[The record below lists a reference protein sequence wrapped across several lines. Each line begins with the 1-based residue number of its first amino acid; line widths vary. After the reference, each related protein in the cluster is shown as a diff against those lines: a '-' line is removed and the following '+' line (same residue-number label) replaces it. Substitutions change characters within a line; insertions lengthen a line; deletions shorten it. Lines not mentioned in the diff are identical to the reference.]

1 MLSRFLIYLAALFST
16 FLMGAQQEFEFIG
29 VIRLAEDAFIS
40 YKISFDEKD
49 GLITGHSLTDLGGA
63 HETKSYLSGYFDSE
77 KNTLEFFESGIIYTK
92 SYITQN
98 DFCFVHFNGSL
109 RKLNEQQSIEGLFKG
124 LYSDGK
130 ECISG
135 ELKLAN
141 MGKLLQKAKKFDRK
155 VDRNILISQEKRDKV
170 NLVKEL
176 DSLSMNTI
184 KKNETLTIFSKS
196 DKITLSI
203 YDAGV
208 EDGDKLTL
216 YLNGKELYRN
226 VEAHTAKRKI
236 EIPLQGERDVL
247 KILALTNGTIGGNTI
262 KIDLFDGDNAIE
274 TLTNM
279 KAGESAQF
287 VFLRKK

>member
-1 MLSRFLIYLAALFST
+1 MLSRFLIYLVAIFST
-16 FLMGAQQEFEFIG
+16 VMMVAQQEFEFIG
-29 VIRLAEDAFIS
+29 VIRLAEDSFIS

-49 GLITGHSLTDLGGA
+49 GWIKGHSLTDLGGA
-63 HETKSYLSGYFDSE
+63 HETKSYLSGYFDNE

-92 SYITQN
+92 SYMTRD
-98 DFCFVHFNGSL
+98 DFCFIHFNGSL

-155 VDRNILISQEKRDKV
+155 VDRNILISKETKDKV

-176 DSLSMNTI
+176 DSLSMNTL

-203 YDAGV
+203 YDAGL

-226 VEAHTAKRKI
+226 LEAHSTKRKI
-236 EIPLQGERDVL
+236 EIPLQGEKDVL
-247 KILALTNGTIGGNTI
+247 KILALTNGTVGGNTI